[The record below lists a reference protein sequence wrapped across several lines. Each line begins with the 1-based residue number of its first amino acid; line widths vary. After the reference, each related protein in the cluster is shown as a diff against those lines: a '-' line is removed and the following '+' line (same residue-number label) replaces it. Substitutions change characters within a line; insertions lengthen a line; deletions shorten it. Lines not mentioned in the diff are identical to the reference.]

1 MTTTHDQTAA
11 KIPKRVIWLAVAG
24 AVGGFLF
31 GFDSSVVNGA
41 VDAIKDEFALSEAV
55 TGFAVA
61 VALLGC
67 AAGAYLAGK
76 IADRYGRIPAMK
88 LGALLFLVSAI
99 GTGFAFGVWDLI
111 FWRLVGAAS
120 AWPR

>member
-1 MTTTHDQTAA
+1 MTTTQDQTVA
-11 KIPKRVIWLAVAG
+11 KIPQRVIWLAVAG

-61 VALLGC
+61 VRPAGLRRGRLPGRQGGRPLRPHPGDEDRR
-67 AAGAYLAGK
+67 AAVPGQR
-76 IADRYGRIPAMK
+76 DRHRASP
-88 LGALLFLVSAI
+88 SAC
-99 GTGFAFGVWDLI
+99 GT
-111 FWRLVGAAS
+111 
-120 AWPR
+120 

>member
-1 MTTTHDQTAA
+1 MPDSSSDSHSGVPR
-11 KIPKRVIWLAVAG
+11 KVIGLAVAG

-41 VDAIKDEFALSEAV
+41 VDAMKDEFMLSEAV
-55 TGFAVA
+55 TGLAVA

-76 IADRYGRIPAMK
+76 WPTAM
-88 LGALLFLVSAI
+88 GAS
-99 GTGFAFGVWDLI
+99 
-111 FWRLVGAAS
+111 R
-120 AWPR
+120 P

>member
-11 KIPKRVIWLAVAG
+11 KIPKSVIWLAVAG

-61 VALLGC
+61 VASS
-67 AAGAYLAGK
+67 AARQGPTWPARSPTATAGS
-76 IADRYGRIPAMK
+76 RP
-88 LGALLFLVSAI
+88 
-99 GTGFAFGVWDLI
+99 
-111 FWRLVGAAS
+111 
-120 AWPR
+120 